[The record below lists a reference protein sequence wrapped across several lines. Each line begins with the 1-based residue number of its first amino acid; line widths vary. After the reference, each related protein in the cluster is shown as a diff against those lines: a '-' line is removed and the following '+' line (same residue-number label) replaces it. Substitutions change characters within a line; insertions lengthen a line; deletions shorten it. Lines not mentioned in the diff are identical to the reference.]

1 MLTILR
7 PPHSL
12 RTASDV
18 LSEKTA
24 LGLRQNGISCVLHD
38 LWPERDAQWMMRYK
52 IPLRRRLFRWGPARF
67 ATARHLRRLT
77 AGDVVLV
84 SGPAIPD
91 QTDPSFC
98 RRLKKKGA
106 SYIFHMLDD
115 WFSIPYLRPIAEARI
130 PLADLVVV
138 PTAGIRDQISRHF
151 PSARVEVLEEPV
163 DIERLCPS
171 EESSD
176 QGPPWLVW
184 CGGVNNQKDLT
195 MLSWIVE
202 KLATHAPFRLRM
214 IAGRRRPE
222 LSLPVPWE
230 WRPYDYARER
240 EDLAGAVAGLAP
252 LQKSPYADCKGTYKV
267 KTYMACGVPPVASPV
282 GHALRLIRH
291 GENGFLPASKEEWVE
306 VLLKLVQDATFA
318 RKMSA
323 QARRDA
329 VEKYSHEALMT
340 IWASQLKQY
349 FPQLGSRS
357 PAI

>member
-1 MLTILR
+1 MLRILR
-7 PPHSL
+7 PCHSL
-12 RTASDV
+12 RTAHDT
-18 LSEKTA
+18 LSGATERW
-24 LGLRQNGISCVLHD
+24 LRKSGVACCVED
-38 LWPERDAQWMMRYK
+38 LWPERWAGRMRRSRL
-52 IPLRRRLFRWGPARF
+52 PFRRRLFRWGPARQ
-67 ATARHLRRLT
+67 AVAAHLRRIEP
-77 AGDVVLV
+77 GDVVWV

-91 QTDPSFC
+91 GVEPTFC
-98 RRLKKKGA
+98 RRLRERGA
-106 SYIFHMLDD
+106 SYVFHMLDD
-115 WFSIPYLRPIAEARI
+115 WFSVPYLRPIAEARI
-130 PLADLVVV
+130 PLAELVVV
-138 PTAGIRDQISRHF
+138 PTAGIRDQISRHY

-163 DIERLCPS
+163 DIERLRPS

-176 QGPPWLVW
+176 PSLPRLVW
-184 CGGVNNQKDLT
+184 CGGVNNQKDLA
-195 MLSWIVE
+195 MLGWIVE
-202 KLATHAPFRLRM
+202 KLKTHAPFRLRV

-291 GENGFLPASKEEWVE
+291 GENGFLPASKEDWVD
-306 VLLKLVQDATFA
+306 VLLKLVREAAFA

-329 VEKYSHEALMT
+329 VEKYSHKALMPV
-340 IWASQLKQY
+340 WAERLKHH
-349 FPQLGSRS
+349 FPQLK
-357 PAI
+357 IEN